1 MKSIHN
7 TISPLYL
14 NLPLVCILFLLC
26 TSTSASENQKKL
38 DILRHQ
44 IRTIQTQLAAQEKIK
59 QTAAD
64 ALQKTEQSIS
74 TINRKL
80 IELKSD
86 QQQIDRELNQLTK
99 KYNQSKHDLELQ
111 QNQLN
116 ALLYQQYT
124 TGKQQSYLHALLN
137 QRDPSQAMRHMY
149 YYQQLSQARS
159 ASIITL
165 QDNLN
170 QLRTLVQG
178 IHEKRKA
185 IKAITQEYAAQS
197 KKLVQEK
204 SKHKMIFDQ
213 AAQGITRQH
222 HEINKLTQ
230 DEKRIS
236 RLVSEINK
244 LLTQEKSKHSNAVY
258 NNRLPAPTENDMNF
272 KSLKGKLN
280 LPVRGKLLNHFGSR
294 RSGKLTWRGLFIS
307 ASSGSH
313 VKAIAHGRVVFADW
327 LRGFG
332 NLMIIEHTQ
341 GYMSLYGNNEA
352 LLKRVGDIVRSGD
365 TIATVGNSGGNPDA
379 GLYFEL
385 RYQGKAFDPLTWIKI
400 E

>member
-1 MKSIHN
+1 M
-7 TISPLYL
+7 LL
-14 NLPLVCILFLLC
+14 LFCIP
-26 TSTSASENQKKL
+26 SSASASENQKKL
-38 DILRHQ
+38 DALRHQ
-44 IRTIQTQLAAQEKIK
+44 IQTIQTQLAAQEKIK
-59 QTAAD
+59 RTAAD
-64 ALQKTEQSIS
+64 TLQKTEQSIS

-80 IELKSD
+80 AELKLD
-86 QQQIDRELNQLTK
+86 QQKIDRELDQLTA
-99 KYNQSKHDLELQ
+99 KYNQSRSDLELQ

-124 TGKQQSYLHALLN
+124 GKEQNYLHALLN
-137 QRDPSQAMRHMY
+137 QQDPSQAMRHMY
-149 YYQQLSQARS
+149 YYRQLSQARS
-159 ASIITL
+159 ASITTL

-170 QLRTLVQG
+170 QLRALAQV
-178 IHEKRKA
+178 IRKKREA
-185 IKAITQEYAAQS
+185 IDIVTAEYATQNGKLAQ
-197 KKLVQEK
+197 KK
-204 SKHKMIFDQ
+204 SKHKMIFDRASQ
-213 AAQGITRQH
+213 EITRQH
-222 HEINKLTQ
+222 NEINKLTQ

-244 LLTQEKSKHSNAVY
+244 LLTQKSSNAVY
-258 NNRLPAPTENDMNF
+258 NSQLPAPTGNNINF

-280 LPVRGKLLNHFGSR
+280 LPVRGKLLNRFGGQ
-294 RSGKLTWRGLFIS
+294 RSGKLTWRGLFIN
-307 ASSGSH
+307 ASIGSD
-313 VKAIAHGRVVFADW
+313 VKAIAHGRIVFADW

-352 LLKRVGDIVRSGD
+352 LLKRVGDTVRSGD

-385 RYQGKAFDPLTWIKI
+385 RHKGKAFDPLTWIKI

>member
-1 MKSIHN
+1 M
-7 TISPLYL
+7 LL
-14 NLPLVCILFLLC
+14 LFCIP
-26 TSTSASENQKKL
+26 SSASASENQKKL
-38 DILRHQ
+38 DALRHQ
-44 IRTIQTQLAAQEKIK
+44 IQTIQTQLAAQEKIK
-59 QTAAD
+59 RTAAD
-64 ALQKTEQSIS
+64 TLQKTEQSIS

-80 IELKSD
+80 AELKLD
-86 QQQIDRELNQLTK
+86 QQKIDRELDQLTA
-99 KYNQSKHDLELQ
+99 KYNQSRSDLELQ

-124 TGKQQSYLHALLN
+124 GKEQNYLHALLN
-137 QRDPSQAMRHMY
+137 QQDPSQAMRHMY
-149 YYQQLSQARS
+149 YYRQLSQARS
-159 ASIITL
+159 ASITTL

-170 QLRTLVQG
+170 QLRALAQV
-178 IHEKRKA
+178 IRKKREA
-185 IKAITQEYAAQS
+185 IDIITAEYATQNG
-197 KKLVQEK
+197 KLAQEK
-204 SKHKMIFDQ
+204 SKHKMIFDRASQ
-213 AAQGITRQH
+213 EITRQH
-222 HEINKLTQ
+222 NEINKLTQ

-244 LLTQEKSKHSNAVY
+244 LLTQKSSNAVY
-258 NNRLPAPTENDMNF
+258 NSQLPAPTGNNINF

-280 LPVRGKLLNHFGSR
+280 LPVRGKLLNRFGGQ
-294 RSGKLTWRGLFIS
+294 RSGKLTWRGLFIN
-307 ASSGSH
+307 ASIGSD
-313 VKAIAHGRVVFADW
+313 VKAIAHGRIVFADW

-352 LLKRVGDIVRSGD
+352 LLKRVGDTVRSGD

-385 RYQGKAFDPLTWIKI
+385 RHKGKAFDPLTWIKI

>member
-1 MKSIHN
+1 M
-7 TISPLYL
+7 PLLYL
-14 NLPLVCILFLLC
+14 NLLLACMLFLLC
-26 TSTSASENQKKL
+26 TPASASENQKKL
-38 DILRHQ
+38 NVLRHQ
-44 IRTIQTQLAAQEKIK
+44 IQTIQTQLAAQEKIK
-59 QTAAD
+59 KTAAD

-80 IELKSD
+80 AELKSD
-86 QQQIDRELNQLTK
+86 RQKIDQELNQLTK
-99 KYNQSKHDLELQ
+99 KYNQSKDDLELQ

-124 TGKQQSYLHALLN
+124 SKQQNYLHALLN
-137 QRDPSQAMRHMY
+137 QQDPSQAMRHMY
-149 YYQQLSQARS
+149 YYRQLSQARS

-170 QLRTLVQG
+170 QLRALAQD
-178 IHEKRKA
+178 IREKRKT
-185 IKAITQEYAAQS
+185 IDTITEEYATQN
-197 KKLVQEK
+197 KKLAQEK

-213 AAQGITRQH
+213 AALEITRQH

-244 LLTQEKSKHSNAVY
+244 LLAQEKEKSKRSNTVNNNPVY
-258 NNRLPAPTENDMNF
+258 NSQLPAPTENNMNF

-280 LPVRGKLLNHFGSR
+280 LPVRGKLLNRFGGQ
-294 RSGKLTWRGLFIS
+294 RSGKLTWRGLFIN
-307 ASSGSH
+307 APSGSNI
-313 VKAIAHGRVVFADW
+313 KAIAHGRVVFADW

-352 LLKRVGDIVRSGD
+352 LLKRVGDTVRSGD
-365 TIATVGNSGGNPDA
+365 TIATVGNSGGNPDT

-385 RYQGKAFDPLTWIKI
+385 RYKGKAFDPLTWIKI

>member
-1 MKSIHN
+1 MLI
-7 TISPLYL
+7 
-14 NLPLVCILFLLC
+14 LLC
-26 TSTSASENQKKL
+26 TSASASENQKKL
-38 DILRHQ
+38 DVLRHQ
-44 IRTIQTQLAAQEKIK
+44 IQAIQIQLAAQEKIK

-80 IELKSD
+80 AELKSD

-99 KYNQSKHDLELQ
+99 KYNQSKNDLELQ

-124 TGKQQSYLHALLN
+124 GKQQNYLHALLN
-137 QRDPSQAMRHMY
+137 QQDPSQTMRHMY
-149 YYQQLSQARS
+149 YYRQLSQARS

-170 QLRTLVQG
+170 QLRTLAQG
-178 IHEKRKA
+178 IREKRKA
-185 IKAITQEYAAQS
+185 IDAITEEYAAQS
-197 KKLVQEK
+197 KKLAQEK
-204 SKHKMIFDQ
+204 SKHKTIFDQ
-213 AAQGITRQH
+213 ASQEITRQH
-222 HEINKLTQ
+222 REINKLTQ

-244 LLTQEKSKHSNAVY
+244 LLKQEKERKKENKNSNTVY
-258 NNRLPAPTENDMNF
+258 NSQLPVPTETNMNF
-272 KSLKGKLN
+272 RSLKGKLN
-280 LPVRGKLLNHFGSR
+280 LPVRGKLLNRFGGQ

-307 ASSGSH
+307 ASSGSN

-352 LLKRVGDIVRSGD
+352 LLKRVGDTVRSGD

-385 RYQGKAFDPLTWIKI
+385 RHKGKAFDPLTWIKI